1 MARGRNKNH
10 KSSRG
15 RGSRGRGGRGR
26 GSSTRGPQ
34 PQREDRGA
42 FAKRSLVQHRPH
54 DEVEDN
60 EEPVGTASWAVYDG
74 GRATVGSRDEYDAPP
89 QSTSPIDFFALAARL
104 ASLDDATL
112 LMVDTKRAEALLGKA
127 LVRPRGEKVVA
138 VEEEKEVS
146 RPETTVGG
154 GGAARLQPHRV
165 VAVVRAP
172 PAPAPALPAPDA
184 PLPAPAPAP
193 ALSLPP
199 PSSSVTAGDLDA
211 LLAMP
216 SGAAA
221 APTPAAPFDLDA
233 LLAM

>member
-1 MARGRNKNH
+1 MARGRDKNH

-34 PQREDRGA
+34 PQLQPQREDRGA

-54 DEVEDN
+54 DEVEA
-60 EEPVGTASWAVYDG
+60 PVGTASWAVYDG
-74 GRATVGSRDEYDAPP
+74 GRATAGSRDEYDAPP
-89 QSTSPIDFFALAARL
+89 QSTSAIDFFALAARL

-112 LMVDTKRAEALLGKA
+112 LMVDTKRAEVLLGKA

-154 GGAARLQPHRV
+154 GAPHDCSHAVLLRWYEHHQHQHYQHQTHLCLHLHLLCRCRLHR
-165 VAVVRAP
+165 RR
-172 PAPAPALPAPDA
+172 
-184 PLPAPAPAP
+184 
-193 ALSLPP
+193 
-199 PSSSVTAGDLDA
+199 
-211 LLAMP
+211 
-216 SGAAA
+216 
-221 APTPAAPFDLDA
+221 
-233 LLAM
+233 